1 MNKKKRYGLLM
12 LLLLVIMTIT
22 ACSLQQS
29 DSADNFVVSYK
40 PQYSEYDLTFDGS
53 AGVESNFY
61 GMFVQG
67 DSLYCI
73 SRDDR
78 RRDTVNIIDIS
89 TGENSEKLLG
99 SVANYYRAGS
109 GFAGFTS
116 NKLIIYDENFDK
128 TGEVDLRKLISELNA
143 SGDSFLL
150 YNGKSIA
157 MDAEG
162 NIGIINGRKTL
173 YMLDA
178 NGMLL
183 SKTECPNNMS
193 NINMVFA
200 TNSGNWYIV
209 CDGMN
214 YGTTVFY
221 PVDIKSGILDEG
233 LEDIVH
239 GGNNIA
245 VDVCP
250 VDEDDFYIFSTNY
263 VYKYIAE
270 NSTTEEL
277 FSLRNYGVEINN
289 NQGIG
294 VISGFGVLADNMPG
308 IIIHTDS
315 RTDEKADVKD
325 IELVTL
331 VPTEEKENKRTELV
345 AATIY
350 EPTYMEREAVMR
362 FNKYNSDY
370 YITFKTYWDKDYH
383 TDDSQEIYRLA
394 QQSFN
399 NDLVS
404 GKGADIYFSFYG
416 ALDFENL
423 GEKGAL
429 ADLYEFIDADSDISR
444 DDFVQSILKAMEY
457 KGKLYAVS
465 PDFSFNT
472 IVGKKSLLGKYDK
485 WDFNAVYELAKNHP
499 DAILFANSNQE
510 RNLDKFMAYSLDM
523 FYNSDTAECSFDSEQ
538 FIKLLELAKDSRTEY
553 DNNADIGELLADEK
567 VLLYESQIMS
577 WDDIQCLPYY
587 FGEDISYVGY
597 PSNAE
602 SGTVLRYYYQWAV
615 SGQSQHK
622 DGAWQFIKTLF
633 DDEYQKKCWYLPV
646 MRKSFDDVITEA
658 MNFNENY
665 SVGLANGVSVNVR
678 AMTKEEADE
687 LRRLV
692 DNATLVYKSYD
703 TVKSIIKE
711 EAEYLFDGV
720 RSAEE
725 TAAIIQ
731 DRVKLY
737 LEENN

>member
-1 MNKKKRYGLLM
+1 MNKKKRYSISVF
-12 LLLLVIMTIT
+12 LLLVIMTIT
-22 ACSLQQS
+22 ACSSQQS
-29 DSADNFVVSYK
+29 DSADNSVVSYK
-40 PQYSEYDLTFDGS
+40 PQYSEYDLTFNGS
-53 AGVESNFY
+53 AGVEPNFY

-73 SRDDR
+73 SRDDSR
-78 RRDTVNIIDIS
+78 IDTVNIIDIS
-89 TGENSEKLLG
+89 TGEHSEKRLD
-99 SVANYYRAGS
+99 STASYYRTGT
-109 GFAGFTS
+109 GFVGFKS
-116 NKLIIYDENFDK
+116 KKLIIYDENFDK
-128 TGEVDLRKLISELNA
+128 TGQVDLSKFIAELNA
-143 SGDSFLL
+143 SGESLL
-150 YNGKSIA
+150 IYNGSNIT
-157 MDAEG
+157 MDTEG
-162 NIGIINGRKTL
+162 NIGIVSNMNTL
-173 YMLDA
+173 YMVDA
-178 NGMLL
+178 NGVLL
-183 SKTECPNNMS
+183 SRTECPDNMS
-193 NINMVFA
+193 SIEMVFV
-200 TNSGNWYIV
+200 TNAGSWYIV
-209 CDGMN
+209 CGGMN
-214 YGTTVFY
+214 YGDTVFY
-221 PVDIKSGILDEG
+221 PVDIKSGTLGDG
-233 LEDIVH
+233 MEDILY
-239 GGNNIA
+239 GDNNTV
-245 VDVCP
+245 VDICP
-250 VDEDDFYIFSTNY
+250 VDADDFYIFSRNY
-263 VYKYIAE
+263 VYRYISESAI
-270 NSTTEEL
+270 SEEL
-277 FSLRNYGVEINN
+277 CCLRDYGVEIDS
-289 NQGIG
+289 QGMG
-294 VISGFGVLADNMPG
+294 VGSGFGVFSDDTPG
-308 IIIHTDS
+308 IINYTGSQTDG
-315 RTDEKADVKD
+315 DADVRN
-325 IELVTL
+325 IELVTF
-331 VPTEEKENKRTELV
+331 VKTEGNAAKRTELV
-345 AATIY
+345 AAAIY
-350 EPTYMEREAVMR
+350 EPTFKEREAVMR
-362 FNKYNSDY
+362 FNKYNPDY
-370 YITFKTYWDKDYH
+370 YITFKIYLDEDYN
-383 TDDSQEIYRLA
+383 TDDINEKVRLA

-416 ALDFENL
+416 DLDFENL
-423 GEKGAL
+423 GQKGAL

-465 PDFSFNT
+465 PDFSLNT
-472 IVGKKSLLGKYDK
+472 IVGKKSLLGQYEK
-485 WDFNAVYELAKNHP
+485 WDFNAVYEFAKSHP

-510 RNLDKFMAYSLDM
+510 KNLDKFMAYSLDM

-538 FIKLLELAKDSRTEY
+538 FIKLLELAKDSGTEY
-553 DNNADIGELLADEK
+553 DNSADIGELLTDEK

-615 SGQSQHK
+615 SGQSQYK

-646 MRKSFDDVITEA
+646 MRESFDDVITEA

-678 AMTKEEADE
+678 AMTQEEADE

-711 EAEYLFDGV
+711 EAKYFFDGV

-731 DRVKLY
+731 NRVKLY

>member
-22 ACSLQQS
+22 ACSSQQS

-221 PVDIKSGILDEG
+221 PVDIKSGTLGDG
-233 LEDIVH
+233 MEDILY
-239 GGNNIA
+239 GDNNTV
-245 VDVCP
+245 VDICP
-250 VDEDDFYIFSTNY
+250 VDEDDFYIFSRNY
-263 VYKYIAE
+263 VYRYISESAT
-270 NSTTEEL
+270 SEEL
-277 FSLRNYGVEINN
+277 CCLRNYGVEIDS
-289 NQGIG
+289 QEMG
-294 VISGFGVLADNMPG
+294 VGSGFGMFADNVPG
-308 IIIHTDS
+308 IINYTGSQTEGD
-315 RTDEKADVKD
+315 ADVRN
-325 IELVTL
+325 IELVTF
-331 VPTEEKENKRTELV
+331 VKTEGKATQRTELV
-345 AATIY
+345 AATIS
-350 EPTYMEREAVMR
+350 EPSFKEREAVMR
-362 FNKYNSDY
+362 FNKYNPDY
-370 YITFKTYWDKDYH
+370 YITFKTYLDEDYH
-383 TDDSQEIYRLA
+383 TDDRKEKVRLA
-394 QQSFN
+394 RQSFN

-404 GKGADIYFSFYG
+404 GKGADIYFSPYG
-416 ALDFENL
+416 ELDFENL

-538 FIKLLELAKDSRTEY
+538 FIKLLELAKDSGTEY
-553 DNNADIGELLADEK
+553 DNNADIGELLTDEK

-615 SGQSQHK
+615 SGQSQYK
-622 DGAWQFIKTLF
+622 DGAWQFIKSLF
-633 DDEYQKKCWYLPV
+633 DDEYQKSSFYFPV
-646 MRKSFDDVITEA
+646 MGASFDDEITEA
-658 MNFNENY
+658 MNY
-665 SVGLANGVSVNVR
+665 SGRSKTDLANGVEVQLH
-678 AMTKEEADE
+678 AMTQAEAEEF
-687 LRRLV
+687 RQLV
-692 DNATLVYKSYD
+692 DNATLVYKPYD

-731 DRVKLY
+731 NRVKLY